1 MPLQT
6 AQQSVYLMH
15 STGHPPPVSAVVE
28 TVATVAPSVAASETV
43 ETVETPVVAVAV
55 AGRTNT
61 ISLVGVVV
69 SILRQRLLA
78 NEGVP
83 NTME

>member
-28 TVATVAPSVAASETV
+28 TVATVAPSVAPSVAASERV
-43 ETVETPVVAVAV
+43 ETVAV